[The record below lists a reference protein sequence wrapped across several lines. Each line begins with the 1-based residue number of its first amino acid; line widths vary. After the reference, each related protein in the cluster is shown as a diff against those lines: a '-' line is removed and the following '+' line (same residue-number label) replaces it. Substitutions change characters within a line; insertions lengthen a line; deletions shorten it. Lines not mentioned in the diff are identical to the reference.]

1 MSFHYDLNDSQPDHS
16 SPLTK
21 VVASGDLVKLRAL
34 LAEGIDPNGSDK
46 ESPPL
51 NTAVLRKEN
60 NQVIL
65 ELLKAG
71 ANPNGP
77 GEIGNVCWA
86 SPLFSAAS
94 SGNMEALRLLLD
106 NGAKIKQ
113 PDCSELR
120 IEYLQI
126 PIVEFLISR
135 GLDLK
140 ATDKNGLNALHKALR
155 PPDVPFE
162 EPIEFL
168 LSKGVPLNARDAN
181 GKTPLYYWKQPRQYE
196 EEAWFS
202 TWLFEVF
209 TRENEHENQR
219 QRRRKINELL
229 LSSGALL

>member
-106 NGAKIKQ
+106 NGARIKQ

-168 LSKGVPLNARDAN
+168 LSQGVPLNARDAN

-196 EEAWFS
+196 EVWFS

-209 TRENEHENQR
+209 TREDEYEKQR
-219 QRRRKINELL
+219 QRRRKIDALL
-229 LSSGALL
+229 LNAGAQL